1 MTLVVALPILI
12 PLFAGTLC
20 VLYWGRSGVQRAISV
35 AAGVMTLALSL
46 LILCAVRSDGILVS
60 MMGNWKPPFGIALVA
75 DLLSAIMVV
84 LSATMGLTVL
94 LYSFGSIDREREQG
108 GYYPLFQFL
117 LMGINGSFLTG
128 DLFNLFVF
136 FEIMLIAS
144 YVLLSLGSEPGQ
156 LQETFK
162 YLVLNLLASTVF
174 VASVGI
180 LYSVTGTLNMADLA
194 QRIASSERPG
204 LMTALSML
212 FLFVFGV
219 KAAIF
224 PLFFWLPDS
233 YPEPPAAVSAI
244 FGGLLTKVGVYALI
258 RTFTLLFVRDVA
270 FTHTLLLVLA
280 ALTMI
285 IGVLGAIAQNHFK
298 RILSYH
304 IISQIGYMILGLGL
318 FTPLALAGSIYYI
331 MHHIT
336 VKTALFLISG
346 ITERATG
353 TQQLKEMGGLLN
365 TYPLLATLF
374 LLAALSLAGVPPLS
388 GFFAK
393 LTILV
398 AGMQEAQYAYVG
410 VALAGS
416 FLTLV
421 SMTKIYL
428 YVFWGEATQKGDGR
442 VQHMDLLLPVSFLVL
457 ITVALGLLGAPVLE
471 LSQQTAAQLL
481 SREIYIEAV
490 FAATQGAK

>member
-1 MTLVVALPILI
+1 MTRMVALPILI
-12 PLFAGTLC
+12 PLVTGALC
-20 VLYWGRSGVQRAISV
+20 LLCWGRIGLQRGVSVASGVANLVVSLTLLWSV
-35 AAGVMTLALSL
+35 YT
-46 LILCAVRSDGILVS
+46 DGILVS
-60 MMGNWKPPFGIALVA
+60 MMGNWPPPFGIALVA

-84 LSATMGLTVL
+84 MSATMGLAVL
-94 LYSFGSIDREREQG
+94 LYSFGDIDRAREQW
-108 GYYPLFQFL
+108 GYYPLFQLL

-136 FEIMLIAS
+136 FEVMLVAS
-144 YVLLSLGSEPGQ
+144 YVLLSLGGEPGQ
-156 LQETFK
+156 LQESFK

-180 LYSVTGTLNMADLA
+180 LYGVTGTLNMADLSQKIA
-194 QRIASSERPG
+194 QTERSG

-233 YPEPPAAVSAI
+233 YPEPPTAISAI

-258 RTFTLLFVRDVA
+258 RSFTLLFVQDVA
-270 FTHTLLLVLA
+270 FTHTLILVLA

-285 IGVLGAIAQNHFK
+285 IGVLGAIVQNHFK

-304 IISQIGYMILGLGL
+304 IISQIGYMILGLGIY
-318 FTPLALAGSIYYI
+318 TPLALAGSIFYVI
-331 MHHIT
+331 HHIT

-353 TQQLKEMGGLLN
+353 TQQLKDMGGLLN
-365 TYPLLATLF
+365 TYPLVATLF
-374 LLAALSLAGVPPLS
+374 LVAALSLAGMPPFS

-393 LTILV
+393 LTLLT
-398 AGMQEAQYAYVG
+398 AGMQEQQYVYVG

-421 SMTKIYL
+421 SMSKIYL
-428 YVFWGEATQKGDGR
+428 YVFWGETKQKREGR
-442 VQHMDLLLPVSFLVL
+442 VRQVDLLLPVTFLVL
-457 ITVALGLLGAPVLE
+457 VTVSLGLVGEPVFQ
-471 LSQQTAAQLL
+471 LSQQAAAQLF
-481 SREIYIEAV
+481 SRETYIAAV
-490 FAATQGAK
+490 FAAAQGAK

>member
-1 MTLVVALPILI
+1 MVALPILI
-12 PLFAGTLC
+12 PLVTGTLC
-20 VLYWGRSGVQRAISV
+20 LLCWGRIGLQRSVSVASGVANLMVSLTLLWSV
-35 AAGVMTLALSL
+35 HA
-46 LILCAVRSDGILVS
+46 DGILVS
-60 MMGNWKPPFGIALVA
+60 MMGNWPPPFGIALVA

-84 LSATMGLTVL
+84 MSATMGLTVL
-94 LYSFGSIDREREQG
+94 LYSFGDIDRAREQW
-108 GYYPLFQFL
+108 GYYPLFQLL

-136 FEIMLIAS
+136 FEVMLIAS
-144 YVLLSLGSEPGQ
+144 YVLLSLGGEPGQ
-156 LQETFK
+156 LQESFK

-180 LYSVTGTLNMADLA
+180 LYGVTGTLNMADLSQKIA
-194 QRIASSERPG
+194 QTERSG

-224 PLFFWLPDS
+224 PLFFWLPDA
-233 YPEPPAAVSAI
+233 YPEPPTAISAI
-244 FGGLLTKVGVYALI
+244 FGGLLTKVGVYTLI
-258 RTFTLLFVRDVA
+258 RTFTLLFVQDVA
-270 FTHTLLLVLA
+270 FTHTFILVLA

-285 IGVLGAIAQNHFK
+285 VGVLGAIVQNHFK

-304 IISQIGYMILGLGL
+304 IISQIGYMILGLGIY
-318 FTPLALAGSIYYI
+318 TPLALAGSIFYVI
-331 MHHIT
+331 HHIT

-353 TQQLKEMGGLLN
+353 TQQLKDMGGLLN
-365 TYPLLATLF
+365 AYPLVATLF
-374 LLAALSLAGVPPLS
+374 MVAALSLAGMPPFS

-393 LTILV
+393 LTLLT
-398 AGMQEAQYAYVG
+398 AGMQEQQYVYVG

-421 SMTKIYL
+421 SMSKIYL
-428 YVFWGEATQKGDGR
+428 YVFWGEAKREHEGTVRQ
-442 VQHMDLLLPVSFLVL
+442 VDLVLPVIPLVL
-457 ITVALGLLGAPVLE
+457 VTVSLGLFGEPVLQ
-471 LSQQTAAQLL
+471 LSQQAAAQLF
-481 SREIYIEAV
+481 SREDYIAAV
-490 FAATQGAK
+490 FAAAQGAK